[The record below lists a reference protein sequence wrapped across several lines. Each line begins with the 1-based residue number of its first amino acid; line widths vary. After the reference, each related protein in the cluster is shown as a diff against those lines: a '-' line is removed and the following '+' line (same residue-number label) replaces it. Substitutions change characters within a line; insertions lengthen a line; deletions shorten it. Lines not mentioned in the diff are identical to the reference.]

1 MGSYRACLVDVF
13 DTVLSVDFA
22 QHNAGLARHAGVDPD
37 RFTSALV
44 EDWLHLVMDG
54 RVSTEDALAGA
65 LHAVGSP
72 IEGDALAALVR
83 ADERL
88 LHDLHVLH
96 DDAVP
101 FLESLR
107 DAGVRTAFVS
117 NCSSNTRPL
126 LTALGLADLVD
137 ELVLSCEVGAAKPDP
152 AIYRTALD
160 ALGVRPSEGLFVD
173 DQRAYCDGAAA
184 AGIDVVLIDRFT
196 AAGDI
201 AALSELLERF

>member
-22 QHNAGLARHAGVDPD
+22 RHNAGLAEHAGVEPEV
-37 RFTSALV
+37 FTSALV
-44 EDWLHLVMDG
+44 DDWLHLVMDG

-65 LHAVGSP
+65 LHQVGTP
-72 IEGDALAALVR
+72 VEGDALATLVR
-83 ADERL
+83 ADEQL

-107 DAGVRTAFVS
+107 AAGIRTAFVS

-126 LTALGLADLVD
+126 LTALGLVDLVD

-152 AIYRTALD
+152 VIYRTALD
-160 ALGVRPSEGLFVD
+160 VLGVRASEALFVD
-173 DQRAYCDGAAA
+173 DQPSYCEGAAA
-184 AGIDVVLIDRFT
+184 VGIDAVLIDRFT
-196 AAGDI
+196 GTGDI
-201 AALSELLERF
+201 AALSELMSRF